1 MPAHILIAEDDR
13 KQAELLRRYL
23 ERDGHVAAVV
33 HDGQAAIDEVR
44 RRRLDLLLLDVMMP
58 RVDGL
63 AVCERVRADM
73 DTPIVVLTARASED
87 DVLQGLALGADD
99 YITKPFSPRELV
111 ARIRTVLRRA
121 ARDPARD
128 GGGEGGGG
136 SRGRLRVGPLVVDTV
151 HRQVLVDGRPLATT
165 PAEFDILACLASAPG
180 RPFTRQV
187 LLEHASDTGTG
198 RTIDVHVLNLRR
210 KLEPVPTQPRYLR
223 TVYGV
228 GYRLVDAAEEPD
240 GAPGAAPLA
249 GG

>member
-63 AVCERVRADM
+63 TVCERVRADM

-87 DVLQGLALGADD
+87 DVLQGLDLGADD

-121 ARDPARD
+121 ARDPGRD
-128 GGGEGGGG
+128 GGP
-136 SRGRLRVGPLVVDTV
+136 GRLRVGPLVVDTV

-228 GYRLVDAAEEPD
+228 GYRLVDPAEEAED
-240 GAPGAAPLA
+240 APGAGRTGPAAAVA